1 MKELLELLAA
11 VTLVFTTF
19 AAHAAEPLA
28 LQQVMKDLGKNM
40 QIVTDGISRED
51 WTLVEHTAHLIGEH
65 PEAPLSE
72 KVRIMTFMGSNM
84 GKFKSFDSQ
93 THEAA
98 HEMAEAA
105 QEKNGQK
112 VIATFQKLQ
121 AGCLACHQA
130 FRPAFVAH
138 YPAVPSQIGMRRI
151 KKKMEEQDE
160 QEHVDSADSL
170 H

>member
-1 MKELLELLAA
+1 MKDRTMKKQLKLLAA
-11 VTLVFTTF
+11 VTLIFTTF

-51 WTLVEHTAHLIGEH
+51 WTLVEHSAHLIGEH
-65 PEAPLSE
+65 PEVPLSE
-72 KVRIMTFMGSNM
+72 KVRIMAFMGSNM
-84 GKFKSFDSQ
+84 GKFKSFDGQ

-105 QEKNGQK
+105 QEKDGQK

-121 AGCLACHQA
+121 IGCLACHQA

-138 YPAVPSQIGMRRI
+138 FYG
-151 KKKMEEQDE
+151 K
-160 QEHVDSADSL
+160 SAN
-170 H
+170 